1 MFSKAIEWQK
11 IHDHPMKK
19 VKQLKVD
26 NRRTRIL
33 TDDEQAALL
42 AACPKLA
49 RIVKLALITGAR
61 IGELVALTWANVTEG
76 ELVFRETKSGGM
88 RRLPMSPA
96 TRAVLADMKNR
107 RCQTGIACFQEHANA
122 EALHRERPRAHVR
135 RAVVRAGI
143 TTGDVSLH
151 TCRHTALSRMVA
163 AGASDHTV
171 KAISGHSTTRM
182 LERYTHP
189 TDALKVAALETF
201 ALGGTTLAPPNSVT
215 DGQKSGQNEK
225 RAA

>member
-1 MFSKAIEWQK
+1 M
-11 IHDHPMKK
+11 
-19 VKQLKVD
+19 D

-33 TDDEQAALL
+33 SDDEQAALL
-42 AACPKLA
+42 AACPPKLA
-49 RIVKLALITGAR
+49 RIVRLALITGAR
-61 IGELVALTWANVTEG
+61 IGELVALTWANVTEP
-76 ELVFRETKSGGM
+76 EIEFLETKNGKA

-96 TRAVLADMKNR
+96 IRAALALPDGNRQKGHVFMNTKTRKPYTVNGLAH
-107 RCQTGIACFQEHANA
+107 TF
-122 EALHRERPRAHVR
+122 R

-151 TCRHTALSRMVA
+151 TCRHTALSRMIA

-171 KAISGHSTTRM
+171 KAISGHSSTRM

-201 ALGGTTLAPPNSVT
+201 ALGGSVVAGNRAAGT
-215 DGQKSGQNEK
+215 DGQDLGRMKNVRREMVGG
-225 RAA
+225 R